1 MGSKTRRTPRTGSR
15 QARAAQPAVPGRDA
29 APAELVPPVIPPGL
43 ARAAPPSRPV
53 PSAAAPEEA
62 PGGWAAV
69 QREAMR
75 QGLTATCWL
84 DPGGSGPVT
93 VRFTGHRTGISGAPG
108 RGDRFEREET
118 AEGVLPGSGPV
129 SVTARITDVN
139 PGEWQVRARVAARP
153 GSRQRVTQ
161 TGLPD
166 AGSRAHV
173 LRRAVWPKGN
183 PVPAQGPGD
192 PAGTRLAALATRPG
206 IVPGSWAAAVA
217 AGVALALSLLTVL
230 LGRVHI
236 GAGRALAV
244 AAVVILAGVI
254 DSRLWYVMLQ
264 RGKTEGLVTQGLCI
278 QGAVAG
284 GALAAVPALLI
295 ASVPV
300 GTFFDAATPGLFFA
314 MAVGRQGCFLS
325 GCCVGRLTASRFG
338 IWSSDGRVGA
348 RRLPAQQL
356 EALACLLIGAAALVA
371 FLLFGREPGGAI
383 FAGAM
388 AVYVMARQGLLALRA
403 ERRRWPLAGPVT
415 LVAAAAALLA
425 DIAVAAAR

>member
-1 MGSKTRRTPRTGSR
+1 
-15 QARAAQPAVPGRDA
+15 VPTRDA
-29 APAELVPPVIPPGL
+29 APAQLVQPVIPPGL
-43 ARAAPPSRPV
+43 ARAAPPSSRGPA
-53 PSAAAPEEA
+53 AAAPEEA

-69 QREAMR
+69 QHEALR

-84 DPGGSGPVT
+84 DPGGSGPAGSVT
-93 VRFTGHRTGISGAPG
+93 VRFTGRRAGITGAPG

-118 AEGVLPGSGPV
+118 VQGVLPGSGPV

-139 PGEWQVRARVAARP
+139 PGEWQVRARVAGRP

-173 LRRAVWPKGN
+173 LRRALWPTGN

-192 PAGTRLAALATRPG
+192 PAGTGLTALATRPG

-217 AGVALALSLLTVL
+217 VGVALAVWLLTVL

-236 GAGRALAV
+236 GAGRVLAV
-244 AAVVILAGVI
+244 SAVVILAGVI
-254 DSRLWYVMLQ
+254 GSRLWYVMLQ
-264 RGKTEGLVTQGLCI
+264 RGKTKGLVTQGLCI
-278 QGAVAG
+278 QGTVAG

-295 ASVPV
+295 AGVPV

-314 MAVGRQGCFLS
+314 MALGRQGCFLS
-325 GCCVGRLTASRFG
+325 GCCVGRPTASWFAV
-338 IWSSDGRVGA
+338 WSSDGRVGA

-356 EALACLLIGAAALVA
+356 EALACLLIGAVALAA
-371 FLLFGREPGGAI
+371 FLHFGRQPGGAV
-383 FAGAM
+383 FAEAM
-388 AVYVMARQGLLALRA
+388 AVYVLARQGLLALRA
-403 ERRRWPLAGPVT
+403 EPRRWSLAGPVT
-415 LVAAAAALLA
+415 LAAAAAALLT